1 MLSHAI
7 FFSFTHYHRFFK
19 MPVNTRLVNSNWWR
33 YKMHVYVSKVHYL
46 YSCNPTSISFWWL
59 STSSALFPFYS
70 FPPTLLSPLSPAGEL
85 SPALLHL
92 GDMRGWM
99 RELLGMVKAFPHLL
113 FYWRC
118 ALTSVGWRSGFSG
131 FRVAAGRE
139 SAGPVIRT
147 LQSGSGSSSC
157 AVPLQ
162 GLSHT
167 PTPLTTQA
175 NTAI

>member
-1 MLSHAI
+1 MKIQKCTFMSLKYIIYTAATPFYI
-7 FFSFTHYHRFFK
+7 I
-19 MPVNTRLVNSNWWR
+19 LVT
-33 YKMHVYVSKVHYL
+33 VYLFGS
-46 YSCNPTSISFWWL
+46 
-59 STSSALFPFYS
+59 FPFYS